1 MSLTRRHFSKMLSSA
16 IALSATN
23 FSVFAQADKKPHDLL
38 TQKLVALEKKLG
50 GRLGAF
56 ILDTQTGKHWAQREN
71 ERFPMC
77 STFKLIACGAVL
89 AKVDAGK
96 EDLTR
101 RIYFE
106 KSDLLAN
113 SPITEKH
120 TGDEGMTLAEICEAA
135 ITRSDNTAANIILKS
150 LNGPSGVTA
159 FARTLGDS
167 VSQLD
172 RFETEL
178 NEATPGDIRDTTSP
192 SAMAGNVNK
201 LLLGSMLSITSREQL
216 KNWLV
221 ANKTGDAK
229 LRAGLP
235 KEWIV
240 GDKTGAGSYGT
251 TNDVAII
258 WPANRK
264 PIIASIYITE
274 PKASFDE
281 CNAAF
286 AEIGRVTAGEIK

>member
-1 MSLTRRHFSKMLSSA
+1 MLLTRRHFSKLLGST
-16 IALSATN
+16 IALSATSY
-23 FSVFAQADKKPHDLL
+23 SVLAQADKKPHDLL
-38 TQKLVALEKKLG
+38 TQRLAELEKKLG
-50 GRLGAF
+50 GRLGVF
-56 ILDTQTGKHWAQREN
+56 ILDTQTGKHWAQRAN

-96 EDLTR
+96 EDLNR
-101 RIYFE
+101 RVYFE
-106 KSDLLAN
+106 KNDLVAN

-120 TGDEGMTLAEICEAA
+120 AGSEGMTFAEICEAA

-150 LNGPSGVTA
+150 LNGPSAVTA

-172 RFETEL
+172 RYETEL

-201 LLLGSMLSITSREQL
+201 LLLGNTLTIKSREQL
-216 KNWLV
+216 KTWLV

-258 WPANRK
+258 WPTNRK
-264 PIIASIYITE
+264 PIITSIYITE
-274 PKASFDE
+274 PKVSFDE

-286 AEIGRVTAGEIK
+286 AEIGRAITAEIN